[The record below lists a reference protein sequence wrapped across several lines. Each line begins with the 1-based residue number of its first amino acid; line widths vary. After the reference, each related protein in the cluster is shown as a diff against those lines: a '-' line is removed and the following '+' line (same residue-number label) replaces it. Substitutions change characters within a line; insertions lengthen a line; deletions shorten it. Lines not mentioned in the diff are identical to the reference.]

1 MGATTPEVEVPSGVS
16 EILAAWAMHR
26 MLKPADLGPSAP
38 EFAISEMDRWARID
52 ASYRALVGD
61 AMAESTVNQI
71 VTRMVREMQEGHR

>member
-38 EFAISEMDRWARID
+38 EFAFPPNT
-52 ASYRALVGD
+52 LV
-61 AMAESTVNQI
+61 I
-71 VTRMVREMQEGHR
+71 